1 MGRTQKAEQERL
13 ERLARRA
20 ARKSRKS
27 AAPVIMTARD
37 KEVLGEIAKGLTYHE
52 IGVALGIS
60 HQRVAQV
67 AKKHGIARGRGTHM
81 KHKEPVKHA
90 CAQCGELT
98 VNRRFC
104 NSRCYGAANKGNTF
118 GAKVTPEQV
127 VEIRKMIAQG
137 MSLAQVAALFPINVS
152 GISHINTRRTWSQ
165 V

>member
-1 MGRTQKAEQERL
+1 MRTQKAEQERL
-13 ERLARRA
+13 ERMARRA
-20 ARKSRKS
+20 ARNARKP
-27 AAPVIMTARD
+27 APPASMTARD
-37 KEVLGEIAKGLTYHE
+37 KEVLDEIAKGLTYHE

-81 KHKEPVKHA
+81 KYKEPVKRP

-98 VNRRFC
+98 TNLKFC
-104 NSRCYGAANKGNTF
+104 NSRCYGAANKGNAF

-137 MSLAQVAALFPINVS
+137 MSLAQVAALFPIKVS
-152 GISHINTRRTWSQ
+152 GISHINTRRTWNQ